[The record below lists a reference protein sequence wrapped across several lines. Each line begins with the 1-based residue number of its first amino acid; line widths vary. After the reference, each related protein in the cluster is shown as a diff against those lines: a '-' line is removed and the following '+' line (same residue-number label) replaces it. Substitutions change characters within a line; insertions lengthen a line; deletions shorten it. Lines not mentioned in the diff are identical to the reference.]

1 MEARQNKLDYHAFE
15 NGGGRM
21 CTFFEEIAK
30 EGREEG
36 KAEEIVETGLEFHL
50 SEQEILERL
59 QRKLNISLSK
69 AQEYFQRYSR
79 QTV

>member
-1 MEARQNKLDYHAFE
+1 
-15 NGGGRM
+15 M

-30 EGREEG
+30 EGREEGREEG

>member
-1 MEARQNKLDYHAFE
+1 
-15 NGGGRM
+15 M
-21 CTFFEEIAK
+21 CTLFDEIEKEGRLKGKA

-50 SEQEILERL
+50 SEGEILDRL
-59 QRKLNISLSK
+59 QRKLGLSLIK
-69 AQEYFQRYSR
+69 AQEYYHRYSR

>member
-15 NGGGRM
+15 KGGSRM
-21 CTFFEEIAK
+21 CTFFEEIVK